1 MIRLTCFSCGLTV
14 PYEGSGADL
23 CPRCLA
29 RSKSAVQLI
38 RVSDRPSTG
47 APRTI
52 GRLSMQTKAHEGR
65 HVVVLGGE
73 LDIASAPMLEATL
86 EELCAA
92 DATEVTID
100 MAGVEFVDSMG
111 LKAILRGQA
120 LCSQHGCEYSLTPAQ
135 RPARRV
141 FEVTKLIDR
150 LPFRSTPQS

>member
-14 PYEGSGADL
+14 PYEGSDGDL

-29 RSKSAVQLI
+29 RSASAVQLI
-38 RVSDRPSTG
+38 RVSDRPSEG
-47 APRTI
+47 SPRTI
-52 GRLSMQTKAHEGR
+52 GRLSIHTTAAEERQ
-65 HVVVLGGE
+65 VVVLNGE
-73 LDIASAPMLEATL
+73 LDVASAPMLEATV

-92 DATEVTID
+92 GAREVTID

-111 LKAILRGQA
+111 LKAILSGQA
-120 LCSQHGCEYSLTPAQ
+120 LCAERGCDYSLTPAQ

-150 LPFRSTPQS
+150 LPFRSPTRR